1 MGELLHLNLPNYLSL
16 FGSSQTCLG
25 PWGNTRRMT
34 AASTCTSE
42 TLKSSV
48 KALLS
53 AEGGAP
59 VVNQSVRRCSCWWWV
74 QVPTPRYL
82 NIERILLLN
91 DNLGWREDEN
101 PCWKVVHFCLL
112 SQWITFAPVRL
123 KIWNSLLVG
132 NSARKSPR
140 EFRLMINLLP
150 VAKRLVNADGQK
162 VSRYHF
168 HLYLG
173 HFLYLP
179 LFHWVTVSTSLQSK
193 RRSVCSYQQVSSV
206 AAEWRSWAHVTAC
219 VRAAELQILKA
230 VEMLPA
236 LRGLEIC
243 CGWWKPDWR
252 NGQKR
257 FGWF

>member
-1 MGELLHLNLPNYLSL
+1 MSGTLGQHTANDSGEHVHFGDPEEFREGSALCWRR
-16 FGSSQTCLG
+16 GSSGEPIWAEVQLLMVSSGANPKILG
-25 PWGNTRRMT
+25 
-34 AASTCTSE
+34 
-42 TLKSSV
+42 
-48 KALLS
+48 
-53 AEGGAP
+53 
-59 VVNQSVRRCSCWWWV
+59 
-74 QVPTPRYL
+74 
-82 NIERILLLN
+82 ILLLN

-112 SQWITFAPVRL
+112 SQWITFGPVRL

-179 LFHWVTVSTSLQSK
+179 LFHWVTVSTSLQSE